1 MEKTFIQIG
10 KNRIFKKNCFRLLI
24 SNVLFCFALLF
35 SVISCSN
42 ITKNQDYAT
51 VSVSLLNINAKTI
64 SPVPA
69 NSYES
74 VNSWTITF
82 CDDTTELDDLIF
94 NNISFSQNSV
104 QTLKIPFGSYTAKI
118 EGFSSEVSG
127 LVFTDSK
134 TFSVSNSDE
143 QQNLVFSVSPKKIAS
158 GYFEANFTFSSRA
171 TDFSSTATLTS
182 IDGNGIFTLNSSVSY
197 DEKNGLYK
205 CKVSSINMQDNQIL
219 PSGFY
224 LFSLKISYSNS
235 DGTKILN
242 QEIYAENND
251 FLIEICDDVTTT
263 IEKQLELPAVIQN
276 IYVTQE
282 ATKGNGSFETFPINY
297 NEALSKSF
305 KNITKINFIFVDVG
319 LSEIPEID
327 VSKIKEDFAY
337 QFTMTD
343 DSGFQISNQTEN
355 FDLEIQNVTK
365 INLTD
370 SSSSVSKPV
379 NIKSLSGTSES
390 QDILISTKLEV
401 TLNEALIQG
410 YKITKNET
418 DGTYIVSKQDTSGS
432 GGNDSGND
440 SGETG
445 GSGDSTES
453 SNLSTPVMMYT
464 KSTDNY
470 NVYYAN
476 FETLTETETGT
487 NVFSSSDCD
496 TFEDVS
502 VDSYNNIYISYEN
515 DNHFIKKITCTVQD
529 GKYQY
534 DNGTTYQV
542 NPSVSHS
549 VYSIGQ
555 IKQVNETFYMFDEEY
570 DKTNYNTIY
579 HLLKGTYST
588 DYTNITA
595 TEISYETGFDT
606 VMAFCVSA
614 DETKVYT
621 YETTADY
628 SYYYLNSYTITKD
641 SNNSASLTSDKSLLL
656 ASVKE
661 EGLFY
666 TNFGCAEITVNDMFF
681 KDNSIYLLIDDN
693 DSTHSRGGILKIDTT
708 DITDTSNQSTY
719 CFPTVDEVTSENDSQ
734 YFYSPKKIVGIGEDY
749 ILIEDKTTS
758 TSRIVKY
765 SLTNNSIVE
774 FKNTKY

>member
-197 DEKNGLYK
+197 DETNGLYK

-327 VSKIKEDFAY
+327 VSKIKGNCIY
-337 QFTMTD
+337 QFVFSD
-343 DSGFQISNQTEN
+343 NSGYEISNQTEN
-355 FDLEIQNVTK
+355 FVLAIQNVAQ
-365 INLTD
+365 ISLFD
-370 SSSSVSKPV
+370 STANVSKSV
-379 NIKSLSGTSES
+379 IIESISETSTFQDISILTELEILLAESLSADYELT
-390 QDILISTKLEV
+390 I
-401 TLNEALIQG
+401 NENG
-410 YKITKNET
+410 KKT
-418 DGTYIVSKQDTSGS
+418 VSKRNTNGSGNGS
-432 GGNDSGND
+432 GGTGN
-440 SGETG
+440 
-445 GSGDSTES
+445 STENS
-453 SNLSTPVMMYT
+453 DISTPVMMYT
-464 KSTDNY
+464 EGTDNY
-470 NVYYAN
+470 NVYYAT

-496 TFEDVS
+496 TFENVS
-502 VDSYNNIYISYEN
+502 VDSSNNIYISYAN
-515 DNHFIKKITCTVQD
+515 NNHFIKKITCTVQD

-534 DNGTTYQV
+534 DNGTTYRV
-542 NPSVSHS
+542 VPSVVSHS
-549 VYSIGQ
+549 VYSIGI
-555 IKQVNETFYMFDEEY
+555 IKQVNEKLYMFDT
-570 DKTNYNTIY
+570 DSSSIN
-579 HLLKGTYST
+579 HLLKGTYDSQILSVT
-588 DYTNITA
+588 EIVYTN
-595 TEISYETGFDT
+595 GFGN
-606 VMAFCVSA
+606 VMSFCVSD

-621 YETTADY
+621 YELDDNSNY
-628 SYYYLNSYTITKD
+628 WLKSYTITTD
-641 SNNSASLTSDKSLLL
+641 SDNNASNLYSEKTLLL
-656 ASVKE
+656 VSSDGNN
-661 EGLFY
+661 GLFSTKY
-666 TNFGCAEITVNDMFF
+666 KCPYVTINDMFF
-681 KDNSIYLLIDDN
+681 NNNSIYLLIGDYC
-693 DSTHSRGGILKIDTT
+693 STHSRGGILKLDSSNITT
-708 DITDTSNQSTY
+708 TETQFSY
-719 CFPTVDEVTSENDSQ
+719 CFSPESSVSSENGLQ
-734 YFYSPKKIVGIGEDY
+734 YFYYPQKIVGVGEDF
-749 ILIEDKTTS
+749 ILILDTITTN
-758 TSRIVKY
+758 TQRIVKY
-765 SLTNNSIVE
+765 SLPNNSILE
-774 FKNTKY
+774 AKQIKY

>member
-197 DEKNGLYK
+197 DETNGLYK

-235 DGTKILN
+235 DGTKIEN

-327 VSKIKEDFAY
+327 VSKIKGNCIY
-337 QFTMTD
+337 QFVFSD
-343 DSGFQISNQTEN
+343 NSGYEISNQTEN
-355 FDLEIQNVTK
+355 FVLAIQNVAQ
-365 INLTD
+365 ISLFD
-370 SSSSVSKPV
+370 STANVSKSV
-379 NIKSLSGTSES
+379 IIESISETSTFQDISILTELEILLAESLSADYELT
-390 QDILISTKLEV
+390 I
-401 TLNEALIQG
+401 NENG
-410 YKITKNET
+410 KKT
-418 DGTYIVSKQDTSGS
+418 VSKRNTNGSGNGS
-432 GGNDSGND
+432 GGTGN
-440 SGETG
+440 
-445 GSGDSTES
+445 STENS
-453 SNLSTPVMMYT
+453 DISTPVMMYT
-464 KSTDNY
+464 EGTDNY
-470 NVYYAN
+470 NVYYAT

-496 TFEDVS
+496 TFENVS
-502 VDSYNNIYISYEN
+502 VDSSNNIYISYAN
-515 DNHFIKKITCTVQD
+515 NNHFIKKITCTVQD

-534 DNGTTYQV
+534 DNGTTYRV
-542 NPSVSHS
+542 VPSVVSHS
-549 VYSIGQ
+549 VYSIGI
-555 IKQVNETFYMFDEEY
+555 IKQVNEKLYMFDT
-570 DKTNYNTIY
+570 DSSSIN
-579 HLLKGTYST
+579 HLLKGTYDSQILSVT
-588 DYTNITA
+588 EIVYTN
-595 TEISYETGFDT
+595 GFGN
-606 VMAFCVSA
+606 VMSFCVSD

-628 SYYYLNSYTITKD
+628 SYYLNSYTITKD

-656 ASVKE
+656 ASVNG
-661 EGLFY
+661 EGLFH
-666 TNFGCAEITVNDMFF
+666 TNLGCAEITVNDMFF
-681 KDNSIYLLIDDN
+681 KDNSIYLLIDDD
-693 DSTHSRGGILKIDTT
+693 DSTHSRGGILKINTT

>member
-197 DEKNGLYK
+197 DETNGLYK

-235 DGTKILN
+235 DGTKIEN

-327 VSKIKEDFAY
+327 VSKIKGNCIY
-337 QFTMTD
+337 QFVFSD
-343 DSGFQISNQTEN
+343 NSGYEISNQTEN
-355 FDLEIQNVTK
+355 FVLAIQNVAQ
-365 INLTD
+365 ISLFD
-370 SSSSVSKPV
+370 STANVSKSV
-379 NIKSLSGTSES
+379 IIESISETSTFQDISILTELEILLAESLSADYELT
-390 QDILISTKLEV
+390 I
-401 TLNEALIQG
+401 NENG
-410 YKITKNET
+410 KKT
-418 DGTYIVSKQDTSGS
+418 VSKRNTNGSGNGS
-432 GGNDSGND
+432 GGTGN
-440 SGETG
+440 
-445 GSGDSTES
+445 STENS
-453 SNLSTPVMMYT
+453 DISTPVMMYT
-464 KSTDNY
+464 EGTDNY
-470 NVYYAN
+470 NVYYAT

-487 NVFSSSDCD
+487 NVFSFSDCD
-496 TFEDVS
+496 TFENVS
-502 VDSYNNIYISYEN
+502 VDSTNNIYISYAN
-515 DNHFIKKITCTVQD
+515 NNHFIKKITCTVQD

-534 DNGTTYQV
+534 DNGTTYRV
-542 NPSVSHS
+542 VPSVVSHS
-549 VYSIGQ
+549 VYSIGI
-555 IKQVNETFYMFDEEY
+555 IKQVNEKLYMFDT
-570 DKTNYNTIY
+570 DSSSIN
-579 HLLKGTYST
+579 HLLKGTYDSQILSVT
-588 DYTNITA
+588 EIVYTN
-595 TEISYETGFDT
+595 GFGN
-606 VMAFCVSA
+606 VMSFCVSD

-621 YETTADY
+621 YELDDNSNY
-628 SYYYLNSYTITKD
+628 WLKSYTITTD
-641 SNNSASLTSDKSLLL
+641 SDNNASNLYSEKTLLL
-656 ASVKE
+656 VSSDGNN
-661 EGLFY
+661 GLFSTKY
-666 TNFGCAEITVNDMFF
+666 KCPYVTINDMFF
-681 KDNSIYLLIDDN
+681 NNNSIYLLIGDYC
-693 DSTHSRGGILKIDTT
+693 STHSRGGILKLDSSNITT
-708 DITDTSNQSTY
+708 TETQFSY
-719 CFPTVDEVTSENDSQ
+719 CFSPESSVSSENGLQ
-734 YFYSPKKIVGIGEDY
+734 YFYYPQKIVGVGEDF
-749 ILIEDKTTS
+749 ILILDTITTN
-758 TSRIVKY
+758 TQRIVKY
-765 SLTNNSIVE
+765 SLPNNSILE
-774 FKNTKY
+774 AKQIKY

>member
-24 SNVLFCFALLF
+24 SNVLFCFAFLISL
-35 SVISCSN
+35 ISCSN
-42 ITKNQDYAT
+42 ITKQQDYAT

-82 CDDTTELDDLIF
+82 CDDTAELDDLIF

-197 DEKNGLYK
+197 DETNGLYK

-235 DGTKILN
+235 DGTKIEN

-327 VSKIKEDFAY
+327 VSKIKGNCIY
-337 QFTMTD
+337 QFVFSD
-343 DSGFQISNQTEN
+343 NSGYEISNQTEN
-355 FDLEIQNVTK
+355 FVLAIQNVAQ
-365 INLTD
+365 ISLFD
-370 SSSSVSKPV
+370 STANVSKSV
-379 NIKSLSGTSES
+379 IIESISETSTFQDISILTELEILLAESLSADYELT
-390 QDILISTKLEV
+390 I
-401 TLNEALIQG
+401 NENG
-410 YKITKNET
+410 KKT
-418 DGTYIVSKQDTSGS
+418 VSKRNTNGSGNGS
-432 GGNDSGND
+432 GGTGN
-440 SGETG
+440 
-445 GSGDSTES
+445 STENS
-453 SNLSTPVMMYT
+453 DISTPVMMYT
-464 KSTDNY
+464 EGTDNY
-470 NVYYAN
+470 NVYYAT

-496 TFEDVS
+496 TFENVS
-502 VDSYNNIYISYEN
+502 VDSSNNIYISYAN
-515 DNHFIKKITCTVQD
+515 NNHFIKKITCTVQD

-555 IKQVNETFYMFDEEY
+555 IKLVNETFYMFDEEY

-579 HLLKGTYST
+579 HLLKGTYAT

-661 EGLFY
+661 EGLFN
-666 TNFGCAEITVNDMFF
+666 TNLGCAEITVNDMFF
-681 KDNSIYLLIDDN
+681 KDNSIYLLIDDD
-693 DSTHSRGGILKIDTT
+693 DSTHSRGGILKINTT

>member
-1 MEKTFIQIG
+1 M
-10 KNRIFKKNCFRLLI
+10 
-24 SNVLFCFALLF
+24 
-35 SVISCSN
+35 
-42 ITKNQDYAT
+42 
-51 VSVSLLNINAKTI
+51 
-64 SPVPA
+64 
-69 NSYES
+69 
-74 VNSWTITF
+74 
-82 CDDTTELDDLIF
+82 
-94 NNISFSQNSV
+94 
-104 QTLKIPFGSYTAKI
+104 I
-118 EGFSSEVSG
+118 E
-127 LVFTDSK
+127 
-134 TFSVSNSDE
+134 
-143 QQNLVFSVSPKKIAS
+143 P
-158 GYFEANFTFSSRA
+158 
-171 TDFSSTATLTS
+171 
-182 IDGNGIFTLNSSVSY
+182 
-197 DEKNGLYK
+197 
-205 CKVSSINMQDNQIL
+205 
-219 PSGFY
+219 
-224 LFSLKISYSNS
+224 
-235 DGTKILN
+235 
-242 QEIYAENND
+242 
-251 FLIEICDDVTTT
+251 
-263 IEKQLELPAVIQN
+263 
-276 IYVTQE
+276 
-282 ATKGNGSFETFPINY
+282 
-297 NEALSKSF
+297 
-305 KNITKINFIFVDVG
+305 
-319 LSEIPEID
+319 
-327 VSKIKEDFAY
+327 
-337 QFTMTD
+337 
-343 DSGFQISNQTEN
+343 
-355 FDLEIQNVTK
+355 LEIQNVTK

-418 DGTYIVSKQDTSGS
+418 DGTYIVSKQDTSRS

-496 TFEDVS
+496 TFENVS
-502 VDSYNNIYISYEN
+502 VDSSNNIYISYAN
-515 DNHFIKKITCTVQD
+515 NNHFIKKITCTVQD

-555 IKQVNETFYMFDEEY
+555 IKLVNETLYMFDEEY
-570 DKTNYNTIY
+570 NEENSNTIY
-579 HLLKGTYST
+579 HLLKGTYAT

-595 TEISYETGFDT
+595 TEISYETTGFDTT
-606 VMAFCVSA
+606 VMAFCVSD

-621 YETTADY
+621 YESTADY
-628 SYYYLNSYTITKD
+628 SYYLNSYTITKD

-656 ASVKE
+656 ASVNE
-661 EGLFY
+661 AGLFY
-666 TNFGCAEITVNDMFF
+666 TNLGCAEITVNDMFF
-681 KDNSIYLLIDDN
+681 KDNSIYLLIDDD

>member
-197 DEKNGLYK
+197 DETNGLYK
-205 CKVSSINMQDNQIL
+205 CKVSAINMQDNQIL

-327 VSKIKEDFAY
+327 VSKIKGNCIY
-337 QFTMTD
+337 QFVFSD
-343 DSGFQISNQTEN
+343 NSGYEISNQTEN
-355 FDLEIQNVTK
+355 FVLAIQNVAQ
-365 INLTD
+365 ISLFD
-370 SSSSVSKPV
+370 STANVSKSV
-379 NIKSLSGTSES
+379 IIESISETSTFQDISILTELEILLAESLSADYELTINENGKKT
-390 QDILISTKLEV
+390 ISKRNT
-401 TLNEALIQG
+401 NG
-410 YKITKNET
+410 SGN
-418 DGTYIVSKQDTSGS
+418 GS
-432 GGNDSGND
+432 GGTGN
-440 SGETG
+440 
-445 GSGDSTES
+445 STENS
-453 SNLSTPVMMYT
+453 DISTPVMMYT
-464 KSTDNY
+464 EGTDNY
-470 NVYYAN
+470 NVYYAT

-496 TFEDVS
+496 TFENVS
-502 VDSYNNIYISYEN
+502 VDSSNNIYISYAN
-515 DNHFIKKITCTVQD
+515 NNHFIKKITCTVQD

-534 DNGTTYQV
+534 DNGTTYRV
-542 NPSVSHS
+542 VPSVVSHS
-549 VYSIGQ
+549 VYSIGI
-555 IKQVNETFYMFDEEY
+555 IKQVNEKLYMFDT
-570 DKTNYNTIY
+570 DSSSIN
-579 HLLKGTYST
+579 HLLKGTYDSQILSVT
-588 DYTNITA
+588 EIVYTN
-595 TEISYETGFDT
+595 GFGN
-606 VMAFCVSA
+606 VMSFCVSD

-656 ASVKE
+656 ASVNE
-661 EGLFY
+661 AGLFY
-666 TNFGCAEITVNDMFF
+666 TNLGCAEITINDMFF
-681 KDNSIYLLIDDN
+681 NNNSIYLLIGDYC
-693 DSTHSRGGILKIDTT
+693 STHSRGGILKIDTT

-719 CFPTVDEVTSENDSQ
+719 CFPTVDKVTSENDSQ

>member
-24 SNVLFCFALLF
+24 SNVFFCFAFLISL
-35 SVISCSN
+35 ISCSN
-42 ITKNQDYAT
+42 ITKQQDYAT

-197 DEKNGLYK
+197 DETNGLYK

-235 DGTKILN
+235 DGTKIEN

-453 SNLSTPVMMYT
+453 SNLSTPVIMYT
-464 KSTDNY
+464 KSMDNY

-534 DNGTTYQV
+534 DNGTTYRV
-542 NPSVSHS
+542 VPSVVSHS
-549 VYSIGQ
+549 VYSIGI
-555 IKQVNETFYMFDEEY
+555 IKQVNEKLYMFDT
-570 DKTNYNTIY
+570 DSSSIN
-579 HLLKGTYST
+579 HLLKGTYDSQILSVT
-588 DYTNITA
+588 EIVYTN
-595 TEISYETGFDT
+595 GFGN
-606 VMAFCVSA
+606 VMSFCVSD

-621 YETTADY
+621 YELDDNSNY
-628 SYYYLNSYTITKD
+628 WLKSYTITTD
-641 SNNSASLTSDKSLLL
+641 SDNNASNLYSEKTLLL
-656 ASVKE
+656 VSSDGNN
-661 EGLFY
+661 GLFSTKY
-666 TNFGCAEITVNDMFF
+666 KCPYVTINDMFF
-681 KDNSIYLLIDDN
+681 NNNSIYLLIGDYC
-693 DSTHSRGGILKIDTT
+693 STHSRGGILKLDSSNITT
-708 DITDTSNQSTY
+708 TETQFSY
-719 CFPTVDEVTSENDSQ
+719 CFSPESSVSSENDSQ

>member
-197 DEKNGLYK
+197 DETNGLYK

-235 DGTKILN
+235 DGTKIEN

-327 VSKIKEDFAY
+327 VSKIKGNCIY
-337 QFTMTD
+337 QFVFSD
-343 DSGFQISNQTEN
+343 NSGYEISNQTEN
-355 FDLEIQNVTK
+355 FVLAIQNVAQ
-365 INLTD
+365 ISLFD
-370 SSSSVSKPV
+370 STANVSKSV
-379 NIKSLSGTSES
+379 IIESISETSTFQDISILTELEILLAESLSADYELT
-390 QDILISTKLEV
+390 I
-401 TLNEALIQG
+401 NENG
-410 YKITKNET
+410 KKT
-418 DGTYIVSKQDTSGS
+418 VSKRNTNGSGNGS
-432 GGNDSGND
+432 GGTGN
-440 SGETG
+440 
-445 GSGDSTES
+445 STENS
-453 SNLSTPVMMYT
+453 DISTPVMMYT
-464 KSTDNY
+464 EGTDNY
-470 NVYYAN
+470 NVYYAT

-496 TFEDVS
+496 TFENVS
-502 VDSYNNIYISYEN
+502 VDSSNNIYISYAN
-515 DNHFIKKITCTVQD
+515 NNHFIKKITCTVQD

-534 DNGTTYQV
+534 DNGTTYRV
-542 NPSVSHS
+542 VPSVVSHS
-549 VYSIGQ
+549 VYSIGI
-555 IKQVNETFYMFDEEY
+555 IKQVNEKLYMFDT
-570 DKTNYNTIY
+570 DSSSIN
-579 HLLKGTYST
+579 HLLKGTYDSQILSVT
-588 DYTNITA
+588 EIVYTN
-595 TEISYETGFDT
+595 GFGN
-606 VMAFCVSA
+606 VMSFCVSD

-621 YETTADY
+621 YELDDNSNY
-628 SYYYLNSYTITKD
+628 WLKSYTITTD
-641 SNNSASLTSDKSLLL
+641 SDNNASNLYSEKTLLL
-656 ASVKE
+656 VSSDGNN
-661 EGLFY
+661 GLFSTKY
-666 TNFGCAEITVNDMFF
+666 KCPYVTINDMFF
-681 KDNSIYLLIDDN
+681 NNNSIYLLIGDYC
-693 DSTHSRGGILKIDTT
+693 STHSRGGILKLDSSNITT
-708 DITDTSNQSTY
+708 TETQFSY
-719 CFPTVDEVTSENDSQ
+719 CFSPESSVSSENGLQ
-734 YFYSPKKIVGIGEDY
+734 YFYYPQKIVGVGEDF
-749 ILIEDKTTS
+749 ILILDTITTN
-758 TSRIVKY
+758 TQRIVKY
-765 SLTNNSIVE
+765 SLPNNSILE
-774 FKNTKY
+774 AKQIKY

>member
-51 VSVSLLNINAKTI
+51 VSVSLSHKNAKTI

-82 CDDTTELDDLIF
+82 CDDTAELDDLIF

-197 DEKNGLYK
+197 DETNGLYK

-235 DGTKILN
+235 DGTKIEN

-327 VSKIKEDFAY
+327 VSKIKGNCIY
-337 QFTMTD
+337 QFVFSD
-343 DSGFQISNQTEN
+343 NSGYEISNQTEN
-355 FDLEIQNVTK
+355 FVLAIQNVAQ
-365 INLTD
+365 ISLFD
-370 SSSSVSKPV
+370 STANVSKSV
-379 NIKSLSGTSES
+379 IIESISETSTFQDISILTELEILLAESLSADYELT
-390 QDILISTKLEV
+390 I
-401 TLNEALIQG
+401 NENG
-410 YKITKNET
+410 KKT
-418 DGTYIVSKQDTSGS
+418 VSKRNTNGSGNGS
-432 GGNDSGND
+432 GGTGN
-440 SGETG
+440 
-445 GSGDSTES
+445 STENS
-453 SNLSTPVMMYT
+453 DISTPVMMYT
-464 KSTDNY
+464 EGTDNY
-470 NVYYAN
+470 NVYYAT

-496 TFEDVS
+496 TFENVS
-502 VDSYNNIYISYEN
+502 VDSSNNIYISYAN
-515 DNHFIKKITCTVQD
+515 NNHFIKKITCTVQD

-555 IKQVNETFYMFDEEY
+555 IKLVNETLYMFDEEF
-570 DKTNYNTIY
+570 NEENSNTIY
-579 HLLKGTYST
+579 HLLKGTYAT
-588 DYTNITA
+588 NYTNITA
-595 TEISYETGFDT
+595 TEISYETTGFDTT
-606 VMAFCVSA
+606 VMAFCVSD

-621 YETTADY
+621 YESTADY
-628 SYYYLNSYTITKD
+628 SYYLNSYTITND

-656 ASVKE
+656 ASVNG
-661 EGLFY
+661 EGLFN
-666 TNFGCAEITVNDMFF
+666 TNLGCAEITVNDMFF
-681 KDNSIYLLIDDN
+681 KDNSIYLLIDDD
-693 DSTHSRGGILKIDTT
+693 DSTHSRGGILKINTT

-719 CFPTVDEVTSENDSQ
+719 CFPTVDEVTSKNDSQ
-734 YFYSPKKIVGIGEDY
+734 YFYSPKKIVGIGENY

>member
-24 SNVLFCFALLF
+24 SNVFFCFAFLISL
-35 SVISCSN
+35 ISCSN
-42 ITKNQDYAT
+42 ITKQQDYAT

-197 DEKNGLYK
+197 DETNGLYK

-235 DGTKILN
+235 DGTKIEN

-327 VSKIKEDFAY
+327 VSKIKGNCIY
-337 QFTMTD
+337 QFVFSD
-343 DSGFQISNQTEN
+343 NSGYEISNQTEN
-355 FDLEIQNVTK
+355 FVLAIQNVAQ
-365 INLTD
+365 ISLFD
-370 SSSSVSKPV
+370 STANVSKSV
-379 NIKSLSGTSES
+379 IIESISETSTFQDISILTELEILLAESLSADYELT
-390 QDILISTKLEV
+390 I
-401 TLNEALIQG
+401 NENG
-410 YKITKNET
+410 KKT
-418 DGTYIVSKQDTSGS
+418 VSKRNTNGSGNGS
-432 GGNDSGND
+432 GGTGN
-440 SGETG
+440 
-445 GSGDSTES
+445 STENS
-453 SNLSTPVMMYT
+453 DISTPVMMYT
-464 KSTDNY
+464 EGTDNY
-470 NVYYAN
+470 NVYYAT

-496 TFEDVS
+496 TFENVS
-502 VDSYNNIYISYEN
+502 VDSSNNIYISYAN
-515 DNHFIKKITCTVQD
+515 NNHFIKKITCTVQD

-534 DNGTTYQV
+534 DNGTTYRV
-542 NPSVSHS
+542 VPSVVSHS
-549 VYSIGQ
+549 VYSIGI
-555 IKQVNETFYMFDEEY
+555 IKQVNEKLYMFDT
-570 DKTNYNTIY
+570 DSSSIN
-579 HLLKGTYST
+579 HLLKGTYDSQILSVT
-588 DYTNITA
+588 EIVYTN
-595 TEISYETGFDT
+595 GFGN
-606 VMAFCVSA
+606 VMSFCVSD

-621 YETTADY
+621 YELDDNSNY
-628 SYYYLNSYTITKD
+628 WLKSYTITTD
-641 SNNSASLTSDKSLLL
+641 SDNNASNLYSEKTLLL
-656 ASVKE
+656 VSSDGNN
-661 EGLFY
+661 GLFSTKY
-666 TNFGCAEITVNDMFF
+666 KCPYVTINDMFF
-681 KDNSIYLLIDDN
+681 NNNSIYLLIGDYC
-693 DSTHSRGGILKIDTT
+693 STHSRGGILKLDSSNITT
-708 DITDTSNQSTY
+708 TETQFSY
-719 CFPTVDEVTSENDSQ
+719 CFSPESSVSSENGLQ
-734 YFYSPKKIVGIGEDY
+734 YFYYPQKIVGVGEDF
-749 ILIEDKTTS
+749 ILILDTITTN
-758 TSRIVKY
+758 TQRICN
-765 SLTNNSIVE
+765 L
-774 FKNTKY
+774 